1 MKKKHYQNRNKVYTN
16 GYMGKIEYWQSQYES
31 ALSEDNLNG
40 VIRALDKLIY
50 FVQRQKDTYG
60 HIGVGNVI

>member
-16 GYMGKIEYWQSQYES
+16 GYIGKIAYWQGQYER

-40 VIRALDKLIY
+40 CIRALDKLIY